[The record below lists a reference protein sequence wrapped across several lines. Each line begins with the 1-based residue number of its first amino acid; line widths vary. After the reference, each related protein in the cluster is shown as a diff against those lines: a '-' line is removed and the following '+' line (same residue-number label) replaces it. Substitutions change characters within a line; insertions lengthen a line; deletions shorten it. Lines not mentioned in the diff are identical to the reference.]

1 MNFNKFAFFVSEIML
16 ALISIIL
23 SSKIVFSV
31 FSVESTD
38 FHVVFFMFQII
49 ILVTFTFGIFSI
61 LSRLNWLLQR
71 AVDKF

>member
-1 MNFNKFAFFVSEIML
+1 MNFSKFAFFISEIML

-38 FHVVFFMFQII
+38 FHVVFFY
-49 ILVTFTFGIFSI
+49 VPNNNFGDIHVRDFFNPI
-61 LSRLNWLLQR
+61 
-71 AVDKF
+71 